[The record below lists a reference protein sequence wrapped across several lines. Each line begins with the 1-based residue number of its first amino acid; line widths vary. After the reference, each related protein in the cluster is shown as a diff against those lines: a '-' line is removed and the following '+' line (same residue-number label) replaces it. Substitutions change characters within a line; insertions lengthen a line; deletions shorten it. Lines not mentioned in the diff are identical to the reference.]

1 MRTRLDLQPILGPSL
16 LEMLHDLVFME
27 MQKLGSFS
35 LGGSSPVNV
44 MALISVP
51 NKPLNRSVVL

>member
-27 MQKLGSFS
+27 MQKLGLF
-35 LGGSSPVNV
+35 LLVDSSIVNI
-44 MALISVP
+44 MAVASVP
-51 NKPLNRSVVL
+51 NETI

>member
-1 MRTRLDLQPILGPSL
+1 MLGPSL

-44 MALISVP
+44 MALISVT
-51 NKPLNRSVVL
+51 NKAVE

>member
-27 MQKLGSFS
+27 MQKLGSF
-35 LGGSSPVNV
+35 LLVGSSPVNV
-44 MALISVP
+44 MAVISVP
-51 NKPLNRSVVL
+51 NATVE